1 MLSIYDPV
9 SSIDNRIHYL
19 KYYETYD
26 GVLINQKLHQILTEY
41 KGKNF
46 KIMEKIINA
55 ILYTRNIH
63 SGRGLRDLTYSYI
76 FTVQQ
81 FAPMKAIFILYMI
94 VNEGIGSWRDIRTY
108 CEILGREKGQDEIF
122 IRPIICIYNH
132 QLIKD
137 NEAFNAGKPISYA
150 AKWVPRESKGR
161 AWLFNILVSLYDDPE
176 YKAIRLDATD
186 AAMRKCKMM
195 YRKMVSKLNKHL
207 DTLEIKQC
215 ANEWATIDPA
225 SLSTS
230 QLYNGANALTKTVT
244 EDRAKCASTFDAEYK
259 KRLEQIT
266 QKKYSYNV
274 PIWKLVKHIIRLTR
288 EKKTDEL
295 DAMNLH
301 WNSYVENRFSKKPD
315 YYIAILDI
323 SETMPEKDLYTAIGM
338 CCAVASKSHFGKNVL
353 VVGENTE
360 WVELSGCKFSEMV
373 QRIMSP
379 FWNKYAVIKDAFQM
393 VLDAVVSANMTPEDI
408 ENLKIQLYTK
418 QEVDYES
425 IFQMWREAGT
435 QICGKPFELSDLN
448 FEKM

>member
-1 MLSIYDPV
+1 MLSIYD
-9 SSIDNRIHYL
+9 SNACIDDRIHYL
-19 KYYETYD
+19 KFYETYD
-26 GVLINQKLHQILTEY
+26 GVPTNQKLHQILTEY
-41 KGKNF
+41 KAKYSE
-46 KIMEKIINA
+46 IIEKIIDV

-63 SGRGLRDLTYSYI
+63 SGRGLRDLTYSYL
-76 FTVQQ
+76 FTLQQ
-81 FAPMKAIFILYMI
+81 FIPMKTVFILYML
-94 VNEGIGSWRDIRTY
+94 VNDKIGSWRDIRTY
-108 CEILGREKGQDEIF
+108 CEFLAKEKGQDNPF
-122 IRPIICIYNH
+122 IRPIICLYNH
-132 QLIKD
+132 QLLKD
-137 NEAFNAGKPISYA
+137 NAAFNAGKPISYA
-150 AKWVPRESKGR
+150 AKWAPRETKGR
-161 AWLFNILVSLYDDPE
+161 AWLFDILVSLYDDPE
-176 YKAIRLDATD
+176 YKAIRLEKTD

-230 QLYNGANALTKTVT
+230 QLYNGAKAFTRTGT
-244 EDRAKCASTFDAEYK
+244 EDRTKCASTFDAEYK
-259 KRLEQIT
+259 RRLEQIA

-301 WNSYVENRFSKKPD
+301 WNSYVETRLSKESN

-323 SETMPEKDLYTAIGM
+323 SESMPEKDLYTAIGM

-353 VVGENTE
+353 VVGEKPE

-373 QRIMSP
+373 QRIMSS
-379 FWNKYAVIKDAFQM
+379 FWNKYAVIHDAFKM
-393 VLDAVVSANMTPEDI
+393 VLDAVVSANMTPEDV

-425 IFQMWREAGT
+425 IFQMWKNKSY
-435 QICGKPFELSDLN
+435 ILSDRN
-448 FEKM
+448 VEKISL